1 MRVHPRSGIV
11 LAGVAAT
18 ALTLAACA
26 SGAEAEPEDTTGT
39 PAPTGTASA
48 TADGSV
54 DLAAICPADIRIQT
68 DWNPE
73 MEHGHLY
80 AMLGDEYEVDANNK
94 SVTGPLMASGEDTG
108 VDVTVLSGGP
118 AVGFAQPNAQLYS
131 DESIF
136 MAYVGTDEAIAH
148 SVDLPTVSVFQPLEK
163 DPQMIMWDPETYPD
177 VQGIADLGDEGVTV
191 RVFPGGVYIDYF
203 VGTGVL
209 DEGQVDTTYDG
220 TPAVFVSEDGAI
232 AQQGFASAEP
242 FIYENEVADWGKPIG
257 YQLINDAGYP
267 KYAASMSV
275 RPDDVTEYA
284 DCLAQLVPIM
294 QQAEVDYYDG
304 TLKESVKSLVLELVE
319 AFDTGWVYSADVADY
334 SFDTMLADGIASDGP
349 DGILG
354 TFDADRVAELFEIV
368 EPIYAEQ
375 GIEVAEGLTPED
387 LYTNEFIDESISLG
401 S

>member
-26 SGAEAEPEDTTGT
+26 SGAEAESEETAGS
-39 PAPTGTASA
+39 PAPTSSASA
-48 TADGSV
+48 SADGSV
-54 DLAAICPADIRIQT
+54 DLASMCPADIKIQT

-80 AMLGDEYEVDANNK
+80 AMFGDEYEVDSDNK

-118 AVGFAQPNAQLYS
+118 AVGYAQPNAQLYS
-131 DESIF
+131 DDSIF
-136 MAYVGTDEAIAH
+136 MAYVGTDEAIAQ
-148 SVDLPTVSVFQPLEK
+148 SVALPTVSVFQPLEK

-177 VQGIADLGDEGVTV
+177 VEGIADLGDEGTTV

-220 TPAVFVSEDGAI
+220 TPAVFVSENGAI

-242 FIYENEVADWGKPIG
+242 FIYENEVADWGKPIA

-275 RPDDVTEYA
+275 RPEAITEYA
-284 DCLAQLVPIM
+284 DCLEQLVPIM

-319 AFDTGWVYSADVADY
+319 AFDTGWVYSAAVADY
-334 SFDTMLADGIASDGP
+334 SYDTMLDDGIASDGP

-401 S
+401 F